1 MGLLAEAV
9 VADELGVE
17 TAVLLLACADSICV
31 GWGVAVEIGEVQPAR
46 MQIKR
51 PNARIFESFLI
62 IQYLCVCKKMR
73 PTFYHDM
80 KGKEMGAEGCRSNV
94 FS

>member
-31 GWGVAVEIGEVQPAR
+31 GWGVAVVIGEVQPAR

-51 PNARIFESFLI
+51 PNARLFESVLS

-73 PTFYHDM
+73 PTFYHELQE
-80 KGKEMGAEGCRSNV
+80 KEMVAHVCRRS
-94 FS
+94 